1 MALFPNSRD
10 LLPAHGMTVPARGP
24 PVYVPASD
32 KKETCS
38 DTNFS
43 SPPAGIE
50 HGTSSARGQCANHR
64 ATALPCFRAL
74 GVSRYIFC
82 TISGQIVSA
91 VLKPTT
97 SGFKI
102 SSNLF

>member
-1 MALFPNSRD
+1 MCRD

-32 KKETCS
+32 KKKTCS

-50 HGTSSARGQCANHR
+50 HGTSSTRGQCAS
-64 ATALPCFRAL
+64 ASALALFRCL
-74 GVSRYIFC
+74 
-82 TISGQIVSA
+82 A
-91 VLKPTT
+91 VPFFFARFLDK
-97 SGFKI
+97 
-102 SSNLF
+102 